1 MIKNVLECLENSCK
15 KNENK
20 IIFADEKEEITYLG
34 FLKNSQKIG
43 TGLYNKSSNKRP
55 IAIFIDK
62 SINTLL
68 AMFGVLYSG
77 SFYTIIDV
85 NSPIDRIKSIA
96 KTLEVTE
103 VITDEKNRSKIQND
117 NIFQNVYT
125 VEELLKW
132 KVDNDVISNVREN
145 SIDTDLM
152 YVLFTSGSTGV
163 PKGVAICHRSVIDYI
178 SFIKNK
184 FDINGNTIFG
194 SGTQLYFSMSILDIY
209 TNILAGSTL
218 YLIPKIYFSFPIKLL
233 EFMNQKKINTI
244 YWVPSALGIIS
255 DLRALDDIDLPYL
268 KKVLFAGEV
277 MPVKKLNYLMIHL
290 KNAMFANLYGPTE
303 VTDICT
309 YYIVDRKFKNDESLP
324 IGVACDNCEVLVLKD
339 DFTKANFGEEGQLC
353 VKGSYLA
360 LGYYNNKEATKRAF
374 IQNPLNLK
382 FPEVIYLTGDIV
394 KYNQRGELEYI
405 SRKDFQIKHMG
416 YRIELGEIEKVTNS
430 IEGIQSVACVYD
442 FKKSRIVM
450 FYTSSNVDEYIL
462 KNSLKEKLL
471 DYMMPSKIIKLKVM
485 PHNANGKIDRKK
497 LKEMLE
503 VK

>member
-15 KNENK
+15 KNEDK
-20 IIFADEKEEITYLG
+20 IIFADEKEEITYLE

-77 SFYTIIDV
+77 SFYTVIDV

-233 EFMNQKKINTI
+233 EFMNQKK
-244 YWVPSALGIIS
+244 
-255 DLRALDDIDLPYL
+255 
-268 KKVLFAGEV
+268 
-277 MPVKKLNYLMIHL
+277 
-290 KNAMFANLYGPTE
+290 
-303 VTDICT
+303 
-309 YYIVDRKFKNDESLP
+309 
-324 IGVACDNCEVLVLKD
+324 
-339 DFTKANFGEEGQLC
+339 
-353 VKGSYLA
+353 
-360 LGYYNNKEATKRAF
+360 
-374 IQNPLNLK
+374 
-382 FPEVIYLTGDIV
+382 
-394 KYNQRGELEYI
+394 
-405 SRKDFQIKHMG
+405 
-416 YRIELGEIEKVTNS
+416 
-430 IEGIQSVACVYD
+430 
-442 FKKSRIVM
+442 
-450 FYTSSNVDEYIL
+450 
-462 KNSLKEKLL
+462 
-471 DYMMPSKIIKLKVM
+471 
-485 PHNANGKIDRKK
+485 
-497 LKEMLE
+497 
-503 VK
+503 

>member
-15 KNENK
+15 KNEDK
-20 IIFADEKEEITYLG
+20 IIFADEKEEITYLE

-77 SFYTIIDV
+77 SFYTVIDV

-96 KTLEVTE
+96 KTLEVAE

-416 YRIELGEIEKVTNS
+416 YRIELGEIEKVANS
-430 IEGIQSVACVYD
+430 IEGIQSVACGYD

-485 PHNANGKIDRKK
+485 PYNANGKIDRKK